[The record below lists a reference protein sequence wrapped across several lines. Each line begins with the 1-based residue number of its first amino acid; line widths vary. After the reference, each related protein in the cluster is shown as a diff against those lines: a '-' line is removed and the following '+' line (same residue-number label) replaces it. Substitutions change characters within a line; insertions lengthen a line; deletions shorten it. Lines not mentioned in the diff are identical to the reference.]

1 MTTWEKSLTETRI
14 TEDDSREKK
23 TTHNK
28 RYIGLESP
36 GLLGWVVRFCSN
48 IISEGENTG
57 VGPTHTQKRRWKV

>member
-28 RYIGLESP
+28 RYIGLEP
-36 GLLGWVVRFCSN
+36 WL
-48 IISEGENTG
+48 IG
-57 VGPTHTQKRRWKV
+57 VGCQIL